1 MTHTTD
7 AAVISSAPRTGAEE
21 ITWNLADLYAA
32 IDDPAIDRDLDRSDA
47 EADALDAAYRGRI
60 AGLSAT
66 ALAEMLTAYET
77 LLERAARAGS
87 FGHLAWSA
95 DTSVP
100 AHGALLQKITE
111 RGARL
116 NQKLVFVELELAAT
130 PDEVAAGWL
139 ADPAVARY
147 RHWLELVR
155 RYRPHMLTEPEEKIL
170 SEKAVTGRSA
180 WVRFFDEVH
189 GAARYTLD
197 GQELTRDQA
206 LTRLYSPDRALRRRA
221 QEAVTAGLK
230 AMQRTTTY
238 ILNNILA
245 DKASDDRLRRYP
257 TWISARNMANEV
269 DDRTVEALVEAVT
282 ARYDIVARY
291 YHLKRRLLG
300 VDELF
305 DYDRYAPLPAA
316 DRHYPWEQAREIV
329 LNAYAGFDP
338 RMADIAA
345 LFFDRRWIDAAVRP
359 GKRGGAFS
367 AATVPSVHPYVL
379 LNYEAKPRDVM
390 TLAHELGHGVHQKL
404 ASVQG
409 LLQADTP
416 LTTAE
421 TASVFGEM
429 LVFQDLLTREDRPE
443 VRLAM
448 LTSKI
453 EDSFATAF
461 RQVSMN
467 RFEHAVHTARRSE
480 GELSTARISEL
491 WMGSQRPMFGDSVT
505 LTDNYALWW
514 SYIPHFISTPG
525 YVYAYAFGELLVL
538 ALYARYRQAPAGFAD
553 AYLAML
559 TAGGSNWPHEIVKP
573 LGVDLTDPG
582 FWQNGLGIL
591 DEMVRDAEQLARA

>member
-1 MTHTTD
+1 MSEDTL
-7 AAVISSAPRTGAEE
+7 TGAEMV
-21 ITWNLADLYAA
+21 TWDLSDLYAA
-32 IDDPAIDRDLDRSDA
+32 VDDPSITRDLDISEA
-47 EADALDAAYRGRI
+47 EADALGERYRGRI
-60 AGLSAT
+60 ASLSAAELAPLLT
-66 ALAEMLTAYET
+66 GYEALV
-77 LLERAARAGS
+77 ERAHKAGN
-87 FGHLAWSA
+87 FAHLSWSA
-95 DTSVP
+95 DTSAP
-100 AHGALLQKITE
+100 AHGKLLQMATE
-111 RGARL
+111 RGSQL
-116 NQKLVFVELELAAT
+116 SQKLVFLELELAAA
-130 PDEVAAGWL
+130 PEDVAAGWL
-139 ADPAVARY
+139 ADAALARY

-189 GAARYTLD
+189 SAARYTFD
-197 GQELTRDQA
+197 GQELTRDQV

-221 QEAVTAGLK
+221 QETVTAGLRT
-230 AMQRTTTY
+230 MQRTTTY

-245 DKASDDRLRRYP
+245 DKSSDDRLRKYP
-257 TWISARNMANEV
+257 AWISARNMSNEV
-269 DDRTVEALVEAVT
+269 ADATVDALVDAVT

-291 YHLKRRLLG
+291 YRLKRRLLG
-300 VDELF
+300 EDELF

-316 DRHYPWEQAREIV
+316 DKHYDWAEARQIV
-329 LNAYAGFDP
+329 LNAYGSFDS
-338 RMADIAA
+338 RMADVAGM
-345 LFFDRRWIDAAVRP
+345 FFDRRWIDAAIRP

-367 AATVPSVHPYVL
+367 AGVVPSVHPYIL
-379 LNYEAKPRDVM
+379 MNYEARPRDVM

-404 ASVQG
+404 AGVQG

-429 LVFQDLLTREDRPE
+429 LVFQDLLARESDPGI
-443 VRLAM
+443 RLAM

-453 EDSFATAF
+453 EDSFATCF
-461 RQVSMN
+461 RQISMN

-480 GELSTARISEL
+480 GELSTERVSEL

-538 ALYARYRQAPAGFAD
+538 ALYARYKQAPSGFSD
-553 AYLAML
+553 AYIAML
-559 TAGGSNWPHEIVKP
+559 TAGGSDWPHKIVKP
-573 LGVDLTDPG
+573 LGVDLTDPA

-591 DEMVRDAEQLARA
+591 DELVQEAEVLAQSTTGA

>member
-1 MTHTTD
+1 MNDHL
-7 AAVISSAPRTGAEE
+7 STGAEA
-21 ITWNLADLYAA
+21 ITWDLSDLYAG
-32 IDDPAIDRDLDRSDA
+32 IDDPAIERDLDRSDA
-47 EADALDAAYRGRI
+47 EADALDARYRGRI
-60 AGLSAT
+60 AGLSA
-66 ALAEMLTAYET
+66 AELAAMLSAYEA
-77 LLERAARAGS
+77 LLERAYKVGS
-87 FGHLAWSA
+87 FAQLAWSA

-100 AHGALLQKITE
+100 AHGALLQKATE
-111 RGARL
+111 RGSRL
-116 NQKLVFVELELAAT
+116 SQKLVFVELELAAAA
-130 PDEVAAGWL
+130 DEAAAAWL
-139 ADPAVARY
+139 ADPVLKRY
-147 RHWLELVR
+147 RHWIEQVR
-155 RYRPHMLTEPEEKIL
+155 RFRPHMLSEAEEKIL
-170 SEKAVTGRSA
+170 AEKAVTGRNA
-180 WVRFFDEVH
+180 WVRFFEEVH
-189 GAARYTLD
+189 GIARYALD
-197 GQELTRDQA
+197 GQELTRDQVLA
-206 LTRLYSPDRALRRRA
+206 RLYSADRDERRRA
-221 QEAVTAGLK
+221 QEALTAGLK
-230 AMQRTTTY
+230 AMRHTTTY
-238 ILNNILA
+238 VLNNIVA
-245 DKASDDRLRRYP
+245 DKASDDRLRKYP

-282 ARYDIVARY
+282 GRYDIVARY
-291 YHLKRRLLG
+291 YRLKRRLLG

-316 DRHYPWEQAREIV
+316 DRRYTWDEARDIV
-329 LNAYAGFDP
+329 LNAYASFDP
-338 RMADIAA
+338 RMADIAS
-345 LFFDRRWIDAAVRP
+345 LFFERRWIDAAVRP

-379 LNYEAKPRDVM
+379 LNYEARPRDVM

-404 ASVQG
+404 AAAQG

-429 LVFQDLLTREDRPE
+429 LVFQDLLAREERPE

-448 LTSKI
+448 LTAKI

-461 RQVSMN
+461 RQISMN

-480 GELSTARISEL
+480 GELSAERICEL
-491 WMGSQRPMFGDSVT
+491 WMATQRPMFGDSVT

-553 AYLAML
+553 AYLDML
-559 TAGGSNWPHEIVKP
+559 AAGGSDWPHEIVKP

-591 DEMVRDAEQLARA
+591 DEMVREAEELAR